1 MAIAKLI
8 PGAME
13 YENLS
18 DIVRLELVSFEFV
31 GYGGETYEVIGESNS
46 VYELMM
52 ISALAAG
59 RVARVARASRMV
71 LYIKTPASNK
81 QLLI

>member
-1 MAIAKLI
+1 MTIAKLR

-18 DIVRLELVSFEFV
+18 DIVRLKLVSCEFV
-31 GYGGETYEVIGESNS
+31 GYGGVIYEVIGEPNS

-52 ISALAAG
+52 ISALAFGGIAMFE
-59 RVARVARASRMV
+59 RVARADKASRF
-71 LYIKTPASNK
+71 LYMSFPSF
-81 QLLI
+81 